1 VADITI
7 ILLGKLLQSRLLQP
21 GEKTGIMTN
30 GRESKA
36 KITHPPA
43 SKLIMDNTLK
53 EVIFGPMRLP
63 FLILT
68 PACVML
74 GAATADWSGSPL
86 NFYYLALALIGAV
99 GAHMSVNALNEY
111 HDFESGLDFN
121 TEPTPFSGGS
131 GTLPRNPNKSHVA
144 LITGIV
150 SMAVTVLVGIYFLR
164 VRGLLIL
171 PVGLLGL
178 VTIVTYTK
186 WITRNSLICLIA
198 PGLGFGPCMVM
209 GTDFVLTGTYSWT
222 SFIASLVPFFL
233 VSDLL
238 LLNQFP
244 DVEADRGVGR
254 HHFPI
259 AIGRKASVILYV
271 AFLGSAY
278 ATVTIGYVAGKL
290 PLEGFLAFGSTI
302 FAIPTVRGVA
312 RFANDVPE
320 LIPYM
325 GRNVVVIILTPV
337 LLAIGLFIGK

>member
-1 VADITI
+1 MERPWV
-7 ILLGKLLQSRLLQP
+7 LQA
-21 GEKTGIMTN
+21 KMT
-30 GRESKA
+30 
-36 KITHPPA
+36 HFPA
-43 SKLIMDNTLK
+43 SRLIMDKTLK

-63 FLILT
+63 FLVLT
-68 PACVML
+68 PACVTL

-86 NFYYLALALIGAV
+86 NFHYLALALIGAV
-99 GAHMSVNALNEY
+99 GAHISVNALNEY

-131 GTLPRNPNKSHVA
+131 GTLPRNPYQSYVA

-150 SMAVTVLVGIYFLR
+150 SMTVTVLVGIYFLR
-164 VRGLLIL
+164 VRGLWLL

-178 VTIVTYTK
+178 ATIVTYTK
-186 WITRNSLICLIA
+186 WITRNAFLCLIA
-198 PGLGFGPCMVM
+198 PGLGFGPFMVM

-244 DVEADRGVGR
+244 DVEADRTVGR

-259 AIGRKASVILYV
+259 AIGRKASVILYA

-278 ATVTIGYVAGKL
+278 ATVIIGYVAGRL
-290 PLEGFLAFGSTI
+290 PLEGFLALGSVI
-302 FAIPTVRGVA
+302 FAIPTIRGVS
-312 RFANDVPE
+312 RFADDVPK
-320 LIPYM
+320 LVPYM
-325 GRNVVVIILTPV
+325 GRSVVVIILTPV
-337 LLAIGLFIGK
+337 LLAIGLFLGH